1 MKRNKVFQ
9 IKKIFKANKKFKNKI
24 SNIPIKILKIQIHL
38 SKTKRFNSL
47 TFNFTLLTSLP
58 LYFKKIWN
66 QNKG

>member
-38 SKTKRFNSL
+38 KQNQEIQWLNFQIHHANFLTIMFQKNMKSK
-47 TFNFTLLTSLP
+47 
-58 LYFKKIWN
+58 
-66 QNKG
+66 